1 MTNRNSVR
9 GIIDIF
15 QISDRTIISGVG
27 CKHAVWSRSLPSLR
41 STCGVRSCKS
51 CPSKRWLAMSFPTK
65 SFHVIHKTSWATLFH
80 KNQRNF
86 TTDLTDVAME
96 LNVYMAALGTL
107 SLMICVFKINTFLWI
122 CCFCYSRKQ
131 YIWTFSSSQCCVCE
145 IVRSTDWKCQHLERK
160 YLLALQQNE
169 QIEYHS
175 R

>member
-41 STCGVRSCKS
+41 SKCGVGSCKS
-51 CPSKRWLAMSFPTK
+51 CSSRRWLAMSSSQNLFMWFIKPVHNIIPLK
-65 SFHVIHKTSWATLFH
+65 SREVCHGFDWCG
-80 KNQRNF
+80 
-86 TTDLTDVAME
+86 DE
-96 LNVYMAALGTL
+96 LNMYVAGTFFTYEL
-107 SLMICVFKINTFLWI
+107 CFQNKHFSVKMLFLL
-122 CCFCYSRKQ
+122 FRRKQ
-131 YIWTFSSSQCCVCE
+131 YIWTFSSSRCCVCE
-145 IVRSTDWKCQHLERK
+145 IVRSTDWKCQHLGRK

-169 QIEYHS
+169 QIDYHT